1 MSAAGSESDGGD
13 SSSSDTETSTRPQEQ
28 IMSFDDMKEVLKSYR
43 KGDMSINKVKKLM
56 IASMI
61 EEGMK
66 KKEAKAM
73 VKDAYNEAKATLKTC
88 RDMLKKDEDI
98 DSATFDTMC
107 VEPLASYDQDMGML
121 EARSVMGD

>member
-1 MSAAGSESDGGD
+1 
-13 SSSSDTETSTRPQEQ
+13 
-28 IMSFDDMKEVLKSYR
+28 MSFDDMKEVLKSYR

>member
-1 MSAAGSESDGGD
+1 
-13 SSSSDTETSTRPQEQ
+13 
-28 IMSFDDMKEVLKSYR
+28 MSFDDMKEVLKSYR

-73 VKDAYNEAKATLKTC
+73 VKDAYKEAKTTLSMCKK
-88 RDMLKKDEDI
+88 MLKNEDEDNI

>member
-1 MSAAGSESDGGD
+1 
-13 SSSSDTETSTRPQEQ
+13 
-28 IMSFDDMKEVLKSYR
+28 MSFDDMKEVLKSYR

-73 VKDAYNEAKATLKTC
+73 VKDAYNEAKATLKKC
-88 RDMLKKDEDI
+88 KKMIKDEDI

>member
-1 MSAAGSESDGGD
+1 
-13 SSSSDTETSTRPQEQ
+13 
-28 IMSFDDMKEVLKSYR
+28 MSFDDMKEVLKSYR

-73 VKDAYNEAKATLKTC
+73 VKDAYKDAKKTLSMCKK
-88 RDMLKKDEDI
+88 MLKKDEDI

>member
-1 MSAAGSESDGGD
+1 
-13 SSSSDTETSTRPQEQ
+13 
-28 IMSFDDMKEVLKSYR
+28 MSFDDMKEMLKSYR
-43 KGDMSINKVKKLM
+43 KGDYSLKKVKKLM

-66 KKEAKAM
+66 KSEAKAM
-73 VKDAYNEAKATLKTC
+73 VKDAYKEAKTTLSMCKK
-88 RDMLKKDEDI
+88 MLKKDEDI

>member
-1 MSAAGSESDGGD
+1 
-13 SSSSDTETSTRPQEQ
+13 
-28 IMSFDDMKEVLKSYR
+28 MSFDDMKKMLKSYK
-43 KGDMSINKVKKLM
+43 KGDFSLKKMKKLM

-61 EEGMK
+61 EEGMD
-66 KKEAKAM
+66 KKEAKGL
-73 VKDAYNEAKATLKTC
+73 VKEAYNEAKATLKSC
-88 RDMLKKDEDI
+88 KKMLKKDEDI

>member
-1 MSAAGSESDGGD
+1 
-13 SSSSDTETSTRPQEQ
+13 
-28 IMSFDDMKEVLKSYR
+28 MSFDDMKEVLKSYR

-73 VKDAYNEAKATLKTC
+73 VKDAYNEAKATLKKSKK
-88 RDMLKKDEDI
+88 MIKDEDI